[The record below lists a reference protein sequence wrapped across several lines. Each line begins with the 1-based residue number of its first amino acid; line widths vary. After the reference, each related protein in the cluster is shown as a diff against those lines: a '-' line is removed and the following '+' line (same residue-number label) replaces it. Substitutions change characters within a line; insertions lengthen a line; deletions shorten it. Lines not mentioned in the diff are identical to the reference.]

1 MIKTKGYTMTV
12 NESVDIAERL
22 ESLIR
27 RSRKYFYDVED
38 LQYEIRKIASEYREL
53 ANELDSAMEAE
64 LMEVAA

>member
-1 MIKTKGYTMTV
+1 MTV